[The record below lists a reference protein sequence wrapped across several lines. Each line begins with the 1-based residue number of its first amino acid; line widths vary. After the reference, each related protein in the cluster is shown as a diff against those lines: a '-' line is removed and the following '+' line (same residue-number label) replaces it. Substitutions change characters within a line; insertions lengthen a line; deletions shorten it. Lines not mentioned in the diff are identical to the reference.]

1 MPPLRRIRE
10 ALPRVHADYN
20 AEARRTS
27 CSAPPSA
34 PVSASPLACRPRP
47 SSLSAQMQPTPNRRA
62 GEGEGPFDRLVIRGV
77 TVIDG
82 TGAPPRGPMDIVVAA
97 EPHHRDRQRRL
108 PEGADQRAR
117 RPAKG
122 TKEIDGTGM
131 YVMPGFVDAA
141 RALRRRPG
149 QRSRIR
155 LQAVD
160 GARRDHG
167 ARRAVRLDGLG
178 PERSA
183 SCRRRTRSSRRASSP
198 ITGRSPARAGI
209 ARRPQTPE
217 TAREW
222 VRFAAKKGVDGLKLG
237 ALRSRDHGGAARR
250 GEEAQP
256 RLDRAPRSDGR
267 RAHERPRRVAPRPR
281 HA

>member
-1 MPPLRRIRE
+1 M
-10 ALPRVHADYN
+10 H
-20 AEARRTS
+20 
-27 CSAPPSA
+27 
-34 PVSASPLACRPRP
+34 
-47 SSLSAQMQPTPNRRA
+47 PTPTRQA

-82 TGAPPRGPMDIVVAA
+82 TGAPPRGPMDIVVQNNRITDVSSVGFPGVPIN
-97 EPHHRDRQRRL
+97 ERGRPGEGHEGDRRHRHVPDAGLRR
-108 PEGADQRAR
+108 R
-117 RPAKG
+117 
-122 TKEIDGTGM
+122 
-131 YVMPGFVDAA
+131 A

-149 QRSRIR
+149 PRSRIR
-155 LQAVD
+155 LQAV
-160 GARRDHG
+160 ARAWRHHR
-167 ARRAVRLDGLG
+167 ARRAVRIDGLG
-178 PERSA
+178 SAASA

-198 ITGRSPARAGI
+198 ITARSAARAGI
-209 ARRPQTPE
+209 AREPQTPE

-267 RAHERPRRVAPRPR
+267 GAHERARRVAARPR
-281 HA
+281 HADALLRPVRVAAQGLHASSRSR